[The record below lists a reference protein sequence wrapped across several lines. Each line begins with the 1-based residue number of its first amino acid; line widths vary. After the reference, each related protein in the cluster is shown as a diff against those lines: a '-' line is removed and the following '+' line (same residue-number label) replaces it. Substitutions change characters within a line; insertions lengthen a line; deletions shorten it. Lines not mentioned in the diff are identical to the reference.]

1 MGDFDFKTTSFEFKG
16 FKELYRAID
25 HLPEVVLKKELE
37 PILVRSL
44 EPMAEYA
51 RIMAPNDP
59 LTGPPWDLSA
69 SIAVGTRQRS
79 GRAKRDRALGK
90 YDARAY
96 MGPTKFGYPQA
107 IFAEFGTTHRFW
119 KPDPGSDKYVGVMS
133 AQPFMRP
140 AWDSEKKYALGI
152 ISRDL
157 GERLHMI
164 AKKYGAKG

>member
-1 MGDFDFKTTSFEFKG
+1 MAGDYDFKATSFQFSG
-16 FKELYRAID
+16 FKDLFRAID
-25 HLPEVVLKKELE
+25 HLPEVVKKIELE

-51 RIMAPNDP
+51 RVMAPDDP
-59 LTGPPWDLSA
+59 ATPPPYDLKT

-79 GRAKRDRALGK
+79 GRARSDRALGK

-107 IFAEFGTTHRFW
+107 IMMEFGTI
-119 KPDPGSDKYVGVMS
+119 DDV
-133 AQPFMRP
+133 AQPYMRP
-140 AWDSEKKYALGI
+140 AWDSEKQTALKI

-157 GERLHMI
+157 GERLTLI
-164 AKKYGAKG
+164 ASKYGPKG